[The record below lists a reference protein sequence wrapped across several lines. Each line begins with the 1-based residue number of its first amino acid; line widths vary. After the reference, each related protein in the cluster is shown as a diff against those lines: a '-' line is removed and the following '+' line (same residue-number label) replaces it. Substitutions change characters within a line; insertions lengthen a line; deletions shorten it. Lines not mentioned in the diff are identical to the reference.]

1 MVVEPMV
8 VQEVQLD
15 LVVVEL
21 VKAQPTLLLI
31 EVEMMEQLTQVVVA
45 ERLVHQIQQV
55 HQVVL
60 EDQEW

>member
-1 MVVEPMV
+1 MV

-21 VKAQPTLLLI
+21 VKAQATLLLK

>member
-1 MVVEPMV
+1 MEPMV
-8 VQEVQLD
+8 VQEAQLD